1 MGICSGH
8 GEHGAGGERFLFE
21 SVREEETTDAKT
33 HQVARRP
40 ADSQIRTDNSG
51 PHTFRRPIFFTC
63 EYLQFSEI
71 RGRKTVCGPD
81 CKERTQGR
89 FIEMGVRCVLEV
101 SLLAALETVHERRY
115 APHLAVWAWG
125 RPLLGPCMHKS
136 FRTP

>member
-1 MGICSGH
+1 MLKHTKWRAVQPIVRS
-8 GEHGAGGERFLFE
+8 EQITRVRTRLGAPF
-21 SVREEETTDAKT
+21 
-33 HQVARRP
+33 
-40 ADSQIRTDNSG
+40 
-51 PHTFRRPIFFTC
+51 FFTC